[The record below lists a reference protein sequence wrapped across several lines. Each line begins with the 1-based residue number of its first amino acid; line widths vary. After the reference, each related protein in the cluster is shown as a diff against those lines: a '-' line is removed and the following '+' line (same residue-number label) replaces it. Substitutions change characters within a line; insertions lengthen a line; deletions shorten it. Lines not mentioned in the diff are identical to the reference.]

1 MPPPVK
7 KMVLVPSLTP
17 WSFVSLRPCET
28 QLSVFIAT
36 ASAGTRWVCPPSVF
50 TKSYLPLP
58 DRGARYLF
66 YGQEFT
72 ALGHRVLVALKEKWT
87 LLIFCGK
94 FRLPYLSKAT
104 AVPRA
109 ELPCLTSEHSV
120 VAFNFLLYNGDYL
133 LILPKQLEK
142 KLSWLFSISM
152 CLGLESLTTL
162 TRGDGSNMLFILRLD
177 GQSGISCQARR

>member
-1 MPPPVK
+1 
-7 KMVLVPSLTP
+7 MVLAPSFTP
-17 WSFVSLRPCET
+17 WSFISLRPCET

-109 ELPCLTSEHSV
+109 ELPCLTGEHGV

-142 KLSWLFSISM
+142 KTFLTFFNFHVPRTGVFNNPNQRWWLQHAFHPQ
-152 CLGLESLTTL
+152 
-162 TRGDGSNMLFILRLD
+162 TRWSVRYFLPG
-177 GQSGISCQARR
+177 